1 MRRRE
6 FIVGSSLFIA
16 LAATAQQ
23 PGSIYRIAI
32 IHPAD
37 AIEEIAESGPPKYRA
52 FFEEM
57 RRLGYIEGG
66 NIIIARYS
74 AGGRADEFTRLAR
87 EVVRSRPDLII
98 VFSRRLLQHFK
109 DATSTI
115 PIVAGATIDPVGYGI
130 AQSLARPG
138 SNITGLTT
146 DAGLDVLTKHI
157 QLLREAVPSAKKI
170 AWLAPTE
177 TWAARYGVQMQEAAE
192 HVGVSLIGPGLDNP
206 IREAEYRRVFAAIR
220 QERAD
225 GLIVGSVT
233 DNRTFAKVIVEL
245 AEQLR
250 LPAIYPDRDFVE
262 VGGLMAYAN
271 DYVALHRRIPTY
283 VDRILKGENAADLPF
298 YQPTEFQLIVNLKT
312 ARALGLAIPPTL
324 LARADEVIE

>member
-1 MRRRE
+1 
-6 FIVGSSLFIA
+6 
-16 LAATAQQ
+16 
-23 PGSIYRIAI
+23 
-32 IHPAD
+32 
-37 AIEEIAESGPPKYRA
+37 
-52 FFEEM
+52 
-57 RRLGYIEGG
+57 
-66 NIIIARYS
+66 
-74 AGGRADEFTRLAR
+74 
-87 EVVRSRPDLII
+87 
-98 VFSRRLLQHFK
+98 
-109 DATSTI
+109 
-115 PIVAGATIDPVGYGI
+115 
-130 AQSLARPG
+130 
-138 SNITGLTT
+138 
-146 DAGLDVLTKHI
+146 
-157 QLLREAVPSAKKI
+157 
-170 AWLAPTE
+170 
-177 TWAARYGVQMQEAAE
+177 MQEAAE